1 MNSSSFDRLVR
12 RMTPVTSAILVLV
25 LLYVGWVFYSR
36 RRDAREAEERAK
48 AEEAKNAQ
56 YTVDK
61 YGGGRV
67 KILAFSLSSG
77 AIHKGQSVQ
86 LCYGV
91 ANAKSVKIEP
101 PVGEIWPSMS
111 RCVDVTPTKDT
122 HYVITA
128 DDGAGHNE
136 TAELAIKVL
145 P

>member
-1 MNSSSFDRLVR
+1 MNSGGFDRIVR
-12 RMTPVTSAILVLV
+12 RMMPVTSAILVLV
-25 LLYVGWVFYSR
+25 MLYVGWIFYSR

-48 AEEAKNAQ
+48 AQEAQSAQ

-77 AIHKGQSVQ
+77 AIHRGQSVQ

-91 ANAKSVKIEP
+91 ANAKNVKIDP
-101 PVGEIWPSMS
+101 PVGEVWPSMS
-111 RCVDVTPTKDT
+111 RCLDVTPKKDT

-136 TAELAIKVL
+136 TAELAIKVV